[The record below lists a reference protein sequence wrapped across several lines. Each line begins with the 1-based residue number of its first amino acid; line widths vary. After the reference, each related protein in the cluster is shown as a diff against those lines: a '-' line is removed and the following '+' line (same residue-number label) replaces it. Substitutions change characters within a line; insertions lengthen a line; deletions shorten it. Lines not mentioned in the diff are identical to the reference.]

1 MQKCRQYCAPGVFWG
16 YPFFGL
22 LWSPTLWFYIITLQ
36 CTVCYVVWLPAGDD
50 QMEFSWMWYL
60 NCILDGC
67 YYPRVI
73 GHFKKLYF
81 DQQVY
86 LAVTAFHGGIPP
98 NKNCNQFFCN
108 HIKFEFCNCNVDP
121 LYACRKCFKRSCKSS
136 FFTASK

>member
-1 MQKCRQYCAPGVFWG
+1 MTFFTAGTFLSGFKTILCKNAVNIVRQE
-16 YPFFGL
+16 FFGL

-60 NCILDGC
+60 DWILDGC

-86 LAVTAFHGGIPP
+86 LAVTVFHGGIPP
-98 NKNCNQFFCN
+98 KKIATNFLQPYQIWIFQLQCGPSICMQKVF
-108 HIKFEFCNCNVDP
+108 
-121 LYACRKCFKRSCKSS
+121 
-136 FFTASK
+136 